1 MGKQR
6 TGDEHIS
13 FDGMPI
19 GHLLGDYWAWNSSDL
34 LINTERGSFSEFI
47 VSAAL
52 DLDLSGT
59 RVDWGPYDIPFP
71 FRWSCGGEIRDT
83 VRIEVKSAAYLQSW
97 EQDKPSNI
105 VFSIRPAR
113 AWDPKLGYYGETK
126 RQSDLY
132 VFCLYTQTDRDRAD
146 PLVLDDWDFYIL
158 PTGRLDNCCGG
169 QKTISLN
176 SLLALGP
183 VKADYGGIKDAVIHC
198 IQGGECPPP
207 PVILHNICI
216 FVLSIITKQLRGL
229 GAASAVKGESH
240 EQGNSG
246 AKPEEERGGSHQL
259 HQGGDLHPGID
270 SLAG

>member
-6 TGDEHIS
+6 TGDEHIR

-34 LINTERGSFSEFI
+34 LVNTERGSFSEFI

-59 RVDWGPYDIPFP
+59 KVDWGPYDVSFP
-71 FRWSCGGEIRDT
+71 FRWMCEGKPREE

-97 EQDKPSNI
+97 EQEKPSSI

-113 AWDPKLGYYGETK
+113 AWDPDLGYYGELK

-132 VFCLYTQTDRDRAD
+132 VFCHYTQTDRAKAD
-146 PLVLDDWDFYIL
+146 PLVLDDWTFYIL
-158 PTGRLDNCCGG
+158 PTKRLDQCCGG
-169 QKTISLN
+169 QKTISLS

-183 VKADYGGIKDAVIHC
+183 VRVDFDGIKDAVIHC
-198 IQGGECPPP
+198 IQGDECTPPP
-207 PVILHNICI
+207 PSYCII
-216 FVLSIITKQLRGL
+216 FVYPFCL
-229 GAASAVKGESH
+229 
-240 EQGNSG
+240 
-246 AKPEEERGGSHQL
+246 
-259 HQGGDLHPGID
+259 
-270 SLAG
+270 